1 MESHTKPP
9 KKHLG
14 RKIGRMR
21 EILGIKQDVVAD
33 KLGIS
38 QSKVSYIEQSEEVDD
53 TTLEKIAG
61 ALGVKP
67 EAIKNFDEESVI
79 YNIQNNY
86 EGATLHGSPNY
97 QQNNHCTFH
106 PIEKW
111 VEAIEKNEK
120 LYDEL
125 LKSEREKVALLEKL
139 LDKKQQ
145 H

>member
-9 KKHLG
+9 EKHLG

-53 TTLEKIAG
+53 ATLEEIAG

-67 EAIKNFDEESVI
+67 EAIKSFSDEATMNF
-79 YNIQNNY
+79 IQNNY
-86 EGATLHGSPNY
+86 EGTTANNSGSFY
-97 QQNNHCTFH
+97 QCTFN
-106 PIEKW
+106 PVDKLM
-111 VEAIEKNEK
+111 EAIDKNEK
-120 LYDEL
+120 LYGEL

-139 LDKKQQ
+139 LDKK
-145 H
+145 